1 MQMCCSA
8 SKTKQ
13 NQKQKAQRNKNK
25 TKNNNNKKKQDEDP
39 GYNGDKVVRHKF
51 STKAYFEENFLG
63 IYS

>member
-13 NQKQKAQRNKNK
+13 KLKAQRNKNK

-39 GYNGDKVVRHKF
+39 EYNGDKVVRHKF